1 MENPEK
7 KAMLVGNVGGVVRNS
22 LRNGLGEKYYDDHDD
37 DDDRRGHRYAC
48 ACTFLLLH
56 ILPYN
61 EYHSTTLHLGY
72 VNVKKKENIGVFFL
86 VRVKFS
92 CYVHAVVADTTANGT
107 RQNRT
112 KPKTGEGRAIIKL
125 KKYKVCAPCM
135 HGSFHEFSLTLFC
148 LLFTFSQKV
157 LNERVVGIWKV
168 SCSVPFDVCTHT
180 CE

>member
-72 VNVKKKENIGVFFL
+72 VNVKKKENIGVFFW
-86 VRVKFS
+86 F
-92 CYVHAVVADTTANGT
+92 
-107 RQNRT
+107 
-112 KPKTGEGRAIIKL
+112 E
-125 KKYKVCAPCM
+125 
-135 HGSFHEFSLTLFC
+135 
-148 LLFTFSQKV
+148 
-157 LNERVVGIWKV
+157 
-168 SCSVPFDVCTHT
+168 
-180 CE
+180 